1 MSIYT
6 KLMNVQNELKVPKN
20 NKNTFGNYKFRNAED
35 ILEALKPLLKKHN
48 ATVIITDDVV
58 MVGDRYYIKA
68 TVKFIDTETGEMIE
82 TSALAREE
90 ENKKGMDSSQI
101 TGSTSSYARKY
112 ALNGLFAIDD
122 TKDSDTTNKHL
133 KDEPTLSDAQIKR
146 LYTISNKAGYSADKV
161 KNMVKQ
167 KYNKEIKQM
176 NRSEYDNVTEGL
188 QRIADARVI
197 QSFNTLNA

>member
-20 NKNTFGNYKFRNAED
+20 NTNTFGNYKFRNAED

-58 MVGDRYYIKA
+58 TTGNRYYIKA
-68 TVKFIDTETGEMIE
+68 TVKFIDTETGETIE

-161 KNMVKQ
+161 KNMIKQ

>member
-90 ENKKGMDSSQI
+90 ETKKGFDASQI

>member
-20 NKNTFGNYKFRNAED
+20 NTNTFGNYKFRNAED
-35 ILEALKPLLKKHN
+35 ILEALKPLLKKYN

-58 MVGDRYYIKA
+58 TTGDRYYIKA
-68 TVKFIDTETGEMIE
+68 TVKFIDTETGETIE
-82 TSALAREE
+82 TSALAREDE
-90 ENKKGMDSSQI
+90 TKKGFDASQI

-197 QSFNTLNA
+197 QGFNTLNA

>member
-35 ILEALKPLLKKHN
+35 ILEALKPLLKKYN

-58 MVGDRYYIKA
+58 TTGDRYYIKA
-68 TVKFIDTETGEMIE
+68 TVKFIDTETGETIE

>member
-20 NKNTFGNYKFRNAED
+20 NTNTFGNYKFRNAED

-48 ATVIITDDVV
+48 VTVIITDDVV

-90 ENKKGMDSSQI
+90 ETKKGFDASQI

>member
-20 NKNTFGNYKFRNAED
+20 NTNTFGNYKFRNAED

-48 ATVIITDDVV
+48 VTVIITDDVV

-90 ENKKGMDSSQI
+90 ETKKGFDASQI

-161 KNMVKQ
+161 KNMIKQ

>member
-20 NKNTFGNYKFRNAED
+20 NTNTFGNYKFRNAED
-35 ILEALKPLLKKHN
+35 ILEALKPLLKKYN

-58 MVGDRYYIKA
+58 TTGDRYYIKA
-68 TVKFIDTETGEMIE
+68 TVKFIDTETGETIE
-82 TSALAREE
+82 TSALAREDE
-90 ENKKGMDSSQI
+90 TKKGFDSSQI

-161 KNMVKQ
+161 KNMIKQ

>member
-20 NKNTFGNYKFRNAED
+20 NTNTFGNYKFRNAED
-35 ILEALKPLLKKHN
+35 ILEALKPLLKKYN

-58 MVGDRYYIKA
+58 TTGDRYYIKA
-68 TVKFIDTETGEMIE
+68 TVKFIDTETGETIE

>member
-1 MSIYT
+1 M
-6 KLMNVQNELKVPKN
+6 E
-20 NKNTFGNYKFRNAED
+20 
-35 ILEALKPLLKKHN
+35 
-48 ATVIITDDVV
+48 
-58 MVGDRYYIKA
+58 GDRYYIKA

>member
-35 ILEALKPLLKKHN
+35 ILEALKPLLKKYN

-58 MVGDRYYIKA
+58 TTGNRYYIKA
-68 TVKFIDTETGEMIE
+68 TVKFIDTETGETIE

-161 KNMVKQ
+161 KNMIKQ

>member
-20 NKNTFGNYKFRNAED
+20 NTNTFGNYKFRNAED

-48 ATVIITDDVV
+48 VTVIITDDVV
-58 MVGDRYYIKA
+58 TTGNRYYIKA

-90 ENKKGMDSSQI
+90 ETKKGFDASQI

-161 KNMVKQ
+161 KNMIKQ

>member
-48 ATVIITDDVV
+48 VTVIITDDVV

-90 ENKKGMDSSQI
+90 ETKKGFDASQI

-161 KNMVKQ
+161 KNMIKQ

>member
-90 ENKKGMDSSQI
+90 ENKKAMDSSQI

-197 QSFNTLNA
+197 QGFNTLNA

>member
-20 NKNTFGNYKFRNAED
+20 NTNTFGNYKFRNAED
-35 ILEALKPLLKKHN
+35 ILEALKPLLKKYN

-58 MVGDRYYIKA
+58 TTGDRYYIKA
-68 TVKFIDTETGEMIE
+68 TVKFIDTETGETIE

-146 LYTISNKAGYSADKV
+146 LYTISSKAGYSADKV
-161 KNMVKQ
+161 KNMIKQ

-188 QRIADARVI
+188 QRIADARTI

>member
-20 NKNTFGNYKFRNAED
+20 NTNTFGNYKFRNAED
-35 ILEALKPLLKKHN
+35 ILEALKPLLKKYN

-58 MVGDRYYIKA
+58 TTGDRYYIKA
-68 TVKFIDTETGEMIE
+68 TVKFIDTETGETIE
-82 TSALAREE
+82 TSALAREDE
-90 ENKKGMDSSQI
+90 TKKGFDASQI

-188 QRIADARVI
+188 QRIADARII

>member
-35 ILEALKPLLKKHN
+35 ILEALKPLLKKYN

>member
-197 QSFNTLNA
+197 QGFNTLNA

>member
-20 NKNTFGNYKFRNAED
+20 NTNTFGNYKFRNAED
-35 ILEALKPLLKKHN
+35 ILEALKPLLKKYN

-90 ENKKGMDSSQI
+90 ENKKAMDSSQI

-197 QSFNTLNA
+197 QGFNTLNA

>member
-35 ILEALKPLLKKHN
+35 ILEALKPLLKKYN

-58 MVGDRYYIKA
+58 TTGNRYYIKA

>member
-20 NKNTFGNYKFRNAED
+20 NTNTFGNYKFRNAED
-35 ILEALKPLLKKHN
+35 ILEVLKPLLKKHN
-48 ATVIITDDVV
+48 VTVIITDDVV

-90 ENKKGMDSSQI
+90 ETKKGFDASQI

-161 KNMVKQ
+161 KNMIKQ

>member
-20 NKNTFGNYKFRNAED
+20 NTNTFGNYKFRNAED

-48 ATVIITDDVV
+48 VTVIITDDVV
-58 MVGDRYYIKA
+58 TTGNRYYIKA

-90 ENKKGMDSSQI
+90 ETKKGFDASQI

-188 QRIADARVI
+188 QRIADARTI

>member
-20 NKNTFGNYKFRNAED
+20 NTNTFGNYKFRNAED

-48 ATVIITDDVV
+48 VTVIITDDVV
-58 MVGDRYYIKA
+58 TTGNRYYIKA

-90 ENKKGMDSSQI
+90 ETKKGFDASQI

>member
-1 MSIYT
+1 M
-6 KLMNVQNELKVPKN
+6 
-20 NKNTFGNYKFRNAED
+20 
-35 ILEALKPLLKKHN
+35 
-48 ATVIITDDVV
+48 TVIITDDVV

-90 ENKKGMDSSQI
+90 ETKKGFDASQI

>member
-48 ATVIITDDVV
+48 VTVIITDDVV

-90 ENKKGMDSSQI
+90 ETKKGFDASQI

-188 QRIADARVI
+188 QRIADARTI